1 MNGILVIKFFSITTD
16 NGSNMIKALDF
27 MQDIIRIPCTAHT
40 LQLVVG
46 KDLLEI
52 ENLVKHAKK
61 LMLYF
66 TTPNKLNSF
75 WKLKKNLIVMKIL

>member
-1 MNGILVIKFFSITTD
+1 
-16 NGSNMIKALDF
+16 MIKALDF

-46 KDLLEI
+46 KGLLEI
-52 ENLVKHAKK
+52 ENLVKRAKK

-66 TTPNKLNSF
+66 TT
-75 WKLKKNLIVMKIL
+75 LKQTQRLLEAQKKFSCNENIDLSQNDHELRIIADVPTR